1 MLRILIVLVFFSS
14 CNKNIYSK
22 KGDDGSIRHL
32 SLLWKKSGEYRGA
45 FAAYKINQYN
55 WSGVTVYKS
64 DCDSFRIDRWQKL
77 SGNKKANIRF
87 YSVSRKGKAMADISA
102 PELQLLKELKHI
114 ADSLNWCCFNILS
127 NPDSLFLHEIPG
139 NKKTSR

>member
-45 FAAYKINQYN
+45 FAAYKIKRLISGSILFPEKGRPWPIFQHPNYN
-55 WSGVTVYKS
+55 
-64 DCDSFRIDRWQKL
+64 F
-77 SGNKKANIRF
+77 
-87 YSVSRKGKAMADISA
+87 
-102 PELQLLKELKHI
+102 
-114 ADSLNWCCFNILS
+114 
-127 NPDSLFLHEIPG
+127 
-139 NKKTSR
+139 